1 MKHQRTKR
9 QWESGS
15 NKEREKDRMVEGQE
29 VKRRMGVVVSEIEW
43 RSKTGR
49 KFLANIKWTVLFEK
63 EDIPTN
69 KGNVK

>member
-1 MKHQRTKR
+1 
-9 QWESGS
+9 
-15 NKEREKDRMVEGQE
+15 MVEGQE
-29 VKRRMGVVVSEIEW
+29 VKRRMGVAVSETEW
-43 RSKTGR
+43 RSKKGR

>member
-43 RSKTGR
+43 RSKKGR